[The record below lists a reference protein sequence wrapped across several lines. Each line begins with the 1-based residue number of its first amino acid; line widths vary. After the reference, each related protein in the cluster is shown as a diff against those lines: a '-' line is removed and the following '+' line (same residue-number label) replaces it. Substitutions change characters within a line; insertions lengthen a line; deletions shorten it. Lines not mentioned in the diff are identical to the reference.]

1 MKHYIIGKILED
13 GTRVKGIGDGGYEY
27 FLDTKAFYEKNGVCY
42 IDKHDCEYEYE
53 DFASLTRGNHSLAES
68 YFLAV
73 SGTSPELLLEEDLD
87 AGEVNECSKCGQL
100 YYGCDADDCS
110 CYQANNSNI

>member
-1 MKHYIIGKILED
+1 MEHYIIGKILED

-53 DFASLTRGNHSLAES
+53 DFISLTR
-68 YFLAV
+68 
-73 SGTSPELLLEEDLD
+73 
-87 AGEVNECSKCGQL
+87 
-100 YYGCDADDCS
+100 DCF
-110 CYQANNSNI
+110 NRKDKFFI